1 MPDVRTQHRTC
12 LVVVCDLLP
21 ATSSVVDGVCR
32 SRILEERVLRV
43 WVVEAGPSFRGEKW
57 KLDDLEVEAAMVKR
71 IDKSARHK
79 LTPPTLLHCVC

>member
-1 MPDVRTQHRTC
+1 M
-12 LVVVCDLLP
+12 
-21 ATSSVVDGVCR
+21 
-32 SRILEERVLRV
+32 

-79 LTPPTLLHCVC
+79 LTPPTLLHCVCYLEIL